1 MSQLNLYLINKYGL
15 YAPQQ
20 TGIWYDSAPYSNAGI
35 QSEIIKNQWD
45 RAQANDYYA
54 LQSNSSGVVTTG
66 LVSWFKADSGV
77 ATTGTAVSSWTDS
90 AIGTIAQASSNN
102 STSPTYIT
110 REATGEPGVR
120 FSGTTWLN
128 SPNSLSLATAADM
141 TLVTVVSSSDP
152 SAPEDSISLGQP
164 GNNTTLR
171 ALGYGNGLQYFTT
184 WGDDAEGIAA
194 PQANLFN
201 IEAVTLNSARTAAT
215 FYRNGAISAGPVNLP
230 SAAGTVTSGVTVGG
244 AGPNNTL
251 WQGDI
256 SEILVYDHALTTSDM
271 ATVTTYLAKK
281 YGVLSFSLPS
291 GTSSSTP
298 LSLTINNIPTGTTVY
313 YTTNGTAPAPS
324 TTAAAWTNAL
334 PNPTSPSTK
343 LYTAGQ
349 ALNITGSC
357 PIQAAAFVPYTD
369 ENGVTDYEQIGAT
382 ITAQYYVAD
391 TNKIGVTNAWQT
403 TYSLNLTTVA
413 MVNSLSSGG
422 SGLTYLQDYLL
433 GYNPTLYSTNGDGL
447 SDLQNYQLG
456 YSATQTNISGDGHT
470 NAYDL
475 ANGIDPFQP
484 YVAPTPPTPQS
495 GHTLTVTITL
505 PTGQ

>member
-1 MSQLNLYLINKYGL
+1 
-15 YAPQQ
+15 
-20 TGIWYDSAPYSNAGI
+20 
-35 QSEIIKNQWD
+35 
-45 RAQANDYYA
+45 
-54 LQSNSSGVVTTG
+54 
-66 LVSWFKADSGV
+66 
-77 ATTGTAVSSWTDS
+77 
-90 AIGTIAQASSNN
+90 
-102 STSPTYIT
+102 
-110 REATGEPGVR
+110 
-120 FSGTTWLN
+120 
-128 SPNSLSLATAADM
+128 
-141 TLVTVVSSSDP
+141 
-152 SAPEDSISLGQP
+152 
-164 GNNTTLR
+164 
-171 ALGYGNGLQYFTT
+171 
-184 WGDDAEGIAA
+184 
-194 PQANLFN
+194 
-201 IEAVTLNSARTAAT
+201 
-215 FYRNGAISAGPVNLP
+215 
-230 SAAGTVTSGVTVGG
+230 
-244 AGPNNTL
+244 
-251 WQGDI
+251 
-256 SEILVYDHALTTSDM
+256 
-271 ATVTTYLAKK
+271 
-281 YGVLSFSLPS
+281 
-291 GTSSSTP
+291 
-298 LSLTINNIPTGTTVY
+298 
-313 YTTNGTAPAPS
+313 
-324 TTAAAWTNAL
+324 
-334 PNPTSPSTK
+334 
-343 LYTAGQ
+343 
-349 ALNITGSC
+349 LNITGSC